1 MILVAYLVVFV
12 LAATPFFEVVGVI
25 PIGVAAGLSSIPV
38 TLISC
43 LGNLLTIWLLIVLID
58 RIKQWMQKRKE
69 KQGKE
74 SSGKRQQRAAKI
86 WQRYGLPGLAL
97 ISPILIGSHLGA
109 ILAMGFGAGKKQV
122 TIWMTASIVVWAI
135 AAGVISHYGID
146 YLFSQTGREGFLID
160 FLRSTQ

>member
-97 ISPILIGSHLGA
+97 IFPILIGSHLGA